1 MGKKQSKR
9 KPQEQAASPA
19 AVETARWRGAVAWV
33 ERHATLTLAI
43 LLAIA
48 SLRIAATYTVFNHT
62 VDEPSHIACGMEWL
76 DKGTYHYE
84 TQHPPL
90 ARVASAVGPYL
101 AGRRTTGQ
109 DAKEME
115 GAIILYYGG
124 QYDRTLALAR
134 LGILPFFWV
143 ASVVVFLWARKT
155 YGPLEAVTAA
165 FLFTFLPTVLAHAG
179 LATTDMALTAFT
191 AASFFCGAWW
201 FEKPTAVRAACF
213 GAATGLAVLSKFSS
227 LPFLP
232 CAFASGLLWAW
243 WCRRPS
249 LGCVLSLIRGR
260 VWTLLLAGLV
270 GLAVIWA
277 GYRFSFG
284 YSGLL
289 GMKVPAPSLFD
300 GIQSVMEHD
309 RKGHMAYLFGQRS
322 QFGFWYYFPVALAVK
337 TPIPFLALLFFGAS
351 LCSPKAARSNPWI
364 GLPLAFS
371 LGILVFA
378 LFSHINIGVRHILPV
393 YAGFS
398 IVAAAAAV
406 RMFQLIGAVKWAP
419 YVLGALLLW
428 HAATSAFAHPD
439 YLPYFNFLAGA
450 EPQNILVDSD
460 LDWGQDM
467 KRLAKRLK
475 EVGARQVAYNP
486 FIIAYLEAYHG
497 FPHIE
502 PVDPEFPSPG
512 WNAASFTVWK
522 AERLGLGDQEPDL
535 QLWTDRIPPTEKV
548 GKTTYLWYF
557 PPDKTRR

>member
-1 MGKKQSKR
+1 
-9 KPQEQAASPA
+9 
-19 AVETARWRGAVAWV
+19 V

-43 LLAIA
+43 LLAIG

-62 VDEPSHIACGMEWL
+62 VDEPTHVACGMEWL

-109 DAKEME
+109 DQKEME

-124 QYDRTLALAR
+124 HYERNLTLAR

-143 ASVVVFLWARKT
+143 GSAVVFLWARKT
-155 YGPLEAVTAA
+155 YGPLTAVVAV

-201 FEKPTAVRAACF
+201 FEKPTLARAAGF

-232 CAFASGLLWAW
+232 CAFAAAAAWAW
-243 WCRRPS
+243 WCQRPG
-249 LGCVLSLIRGR
+249 LGQIATLIRSR
-260 VWTLLLAGLV
+260 VFTLLLAASV
-270 GLAVIWA
+270 GALVIWA

-284 YSGLL
+284 YSGAV
-289 GMKVPAPSLFD
+289 GMKVPAPDLFQ
-300 GIQSVMEHD
+300 GIQSVMQHNRE
-309 RKGHMAYLFGQRS
+309 GHPAYLLGQRS
-322 QFGFWYYFPVALAVK
+322 HSGFWYFFPVALAVK
-337 TPIPFLALLFFGAS
+337 TPIAFLALLFFGAC

-378 LFSHINIGVRHILPV
+378 LFSHIDIGLRHILPV
-393 YAGFS
+393 YVGFS
-398 IVAAAAAV
+398 IMAAAAAV
-406 RMFQLIGAVKWAP
+406 RMFQLIGTVKWVP
-419 YVLGALLLW
+419 YALAALLLW
-428 HAATSAFAHPD
+428 HGATSALAHPD
-439 YLPYFNFLAGA
+439 YIPYFNFLAGA
-450 EPQNILVDSD
+450 EPEKILVDSD

-467 KRLAKRLK
+467 KRLSQRLR
-475 EVGARQVAYNP
+475 ELGAREVTFNP

-502 PVDPEFPSPG
+502 RMDPEFPSPG
-512 WNAASFTVWK
+512 WNAASLTVWK
-522 AERLGLGDQEPDL
+522 AARLGLENNEPDL
-535 QLWTDRIPPTEKV
+535 QLWPDRIPPTEKL

-557 PPDKTRR
+557 PPEKTGR